1 MGFSAPGRD
10 SAYKFGVLMMQVRKY
25 GVTIILISQRTA
37 VVGKSSLSQC
47 ENVIAFKSV
56 TTGLDHLEAVLGEGA
71 RLLLPSLDH
80 GQALVFGPAIS
91 TDAPTALRI
100 DP

>member
-1 MGFSAPGRD
+1 
-10 SAYKFGVLMMQVRKY
+10 MMQVRKY

-56 TTGLDHLEAVLGEGA
+56 DQTGLDHLEAVLGEGA